1 MKNRAVRKITAII
14 LTVITVFSISSAGI
28 SASAADDY
36 LIPERMATSIITTAA
51 GAIPVI
57 GSLAAKAFEPLLT
70 KALGINVNAQILDK
84 LDEISEKID
93 NISLQMDQNTQTIL
107 QQLYGVNLNTFNDRI
122 TSLRTMV
129 LAKYRRLEA
138 IEAGADT
145 AYNRELLTAELL
157 KFDYDNKDD
166 FAVLAESL
174 AKYINGTQITLV
186 RNEGIYAFAYKA
198 SCADSVLGCE
208 AAIKTAGYVNE
219 VNEVLSAAYKLMMIV
234 LTEKVYVYQN
244 YADIMA
250 AAETDA
256 ELANTVAGTN
266 MTVYGSKVNANEWN
280 KILGDEE
287 TGYIYEYNIM
297 FDMDDSRSAVA
308 KYNNMI
314 KENWFSF
321 ISGTKY
327 GTLTATVEY
336 IPLGAEIGCT
346 TVYRCGLN
354 RDIGRYGCESMAK
367 NTTATLNSRIH
378 SALTKAQLQ
387 KLYSHLCTDPVFL
400 DENGNRQTIF
410 AILENLGFNF
420 DAWRYS
426 DEYAAI
432 ESLRKTMEDI
442 FKEQGQEVDLSSYTF
457 IPAFAL
463 DATSKWKNVDNS
475 MERYWD
481 ETANYTAF
489 IGNDAGVTGAKTIE
503 YYHYHEAQGCYSKET
518 GDQTWYAVMYFT
530 AA

>member
-14 LTVITVFSISSAGI
+14 LTVITLFSISAAGI
-28 SASAADDY
+28 SANAADDY
-36 LIPERMATSIITTAA
+36 LIPERMASSIITTAA
-51 GAIPVI
+51 GVIPVI
-57 GSLAAKAFEPLLT
+57 GSLAAKAFEPLVT

-107 QQLYGVNLNTFNDRI
+107 QQLYGVNLNTFNEKI

-138 IEAGADT
+138 IEAGTDT
-145 AYNRELLTAELL
+145 PYNRELLTAELL

-174 AKYINGTQITLV
+174 AKYVKGTQITLV
-186 RNEGIYAFAYKA
+186 KNDGIYAFAYKA
-198 SCADSVLGCE
+198 NCADSVLGCE
-208 AAIKTAGYVNE
+208 AAVKTAEYVNE
-219 VNEVLSAAYKLMMIV
+219 VNEVLSTAYKLMMIV
-234 LTEKVYVYQN
+234 LTEKIYVYQN
-244 YADIMA
+244 YADIMT
-250 AAETDA
+250 AAESDA

-280 KILGDEE
+280 TILGDEE

-297 FDMDDSRSAVA
+297 FNMDDSRSAVS
-308 KYNNMI
+308 KYNNMVM
-314 KENWFSF
+314 ENWFSF

-327 GTLTATVEY
+327 GTLTATIEY

-346 TVYRCGLN
+346 TVDRCGLN
-354 RDIGRYGCESMAK
+354 RDVGRYGCESMAK
-367 NTTATLNSRIH
+367 KTTAALNSRIH

-400 DENGNRQTIF
+400 DENGNRQTIA
-410 AILENLGFNF
+410 AILEDLGFNF
-420 DAWRYS
+420 DAWRNS
-426 DEYAAI
+426 DEYAAM
-432 ESLRKTMEDI
+432 ESLRKVMEKLYRENGLEAD
-442 FKEQGQEVDLSSYTF
+442 FSDYMF
-457 IPAFAL
+457 IPMFAV
-463 DATSKWKNVDNS
+463 DAASEWKNIDNS

-481 ETANYTAF
+481 ETASYTAYA
-489 IGNDAGVTGAKTIE
+489 GNNAGVTGAKTVQ
-503 YYHYHEAQGCYSKET
+503 YYHYHEAQGCNPTET
-518 GDQTWYAVMYFT
+518 GNGNWYAVLYFT